1 MLLKVADNYDEQ
13 VDVLVGSLMSLLEPI
28 MIIVLGSIV
37 MTIVLSIFL
46 PMIEIIQSLSGG
58 AG

>member
-1 MLLKVADNYDEQ
+1 
-13 VDVLVGSLMSLLEPI
+13 MSLLEPI

-46 PMIEIIQSLSGG
+46 PMIEIIQTLSGG
-58 AG
+58 AT